1 MSLAIAGMGW
11 VTPLGNGVDAVWESL
26 LRGDEASATAIS
38 EQFGDRSYSA
48 FRVPESAVTGLAH
61 PRLRRASVISR
72 FAATAGLEALQ
83 AAGLKVDSQNAGRIA
98 LIFAISNGGVIYT
111 KRFYRDVV
119 ETGAQSASPLLF
131 PETVFNAPASHL
143 AAILGVTGT
152 TYTVVGDG
160 AVGLLAIKMA
170 EDVMTDKSL
179 DYCLVV
185 GTEEIDW
192 LLCDAYRRWRL
203 LRSAPPIEPFGKQK
217 RGMILSEGA
226 GAILLA
232 REGTIIIERAHP
244 GGCYGRRAEAEEILK
259 GILRDLSRV
268 EIDFVISSANGT
280 FIDQAEQGAL
290 EQVIPNAIT
299 YAAKPALGESVG
311 ASGLWQVILGA
322 QALRSWGTS
331 ACAAR
336 RPSYFV
342 AAFAFTHGSGWRGPG
357 NHLKLWSQ
365 SASSRLATGPSL
377 MLRSHCRARNSR
389 RPPYQFFVTY
399 VKSVVRT
406 QPARNC
412 VQRSGTSRQVNFPSA
427 ISSHAALG
435 G

>member
-11 VTPLGNGVDAVWESL
+11 VTPLGNGVDQVWERL
-26 LRGDEASATAIS
+26 LHGDEATSTALS
-38 EQFGDRSYSA
+38 EQFGDRSYRA
-48 FRVPESAVTGLAH
+48 FRVPEWALTGLAH

-72 FAATAGLEALQ
+72 FAAVAGLEALES
-83 AAGLKVDSQNAGRIA
+83 AGVKVDSQNAERIA

-119 ETGAQSASPLLF
+119 ESGAQSASPLLF

-143 AAILGVTGT
+143 ASILSVSGT

-170 EDVMTDKSL
+170 EDVMANESL

-203 LRSAPPIEPFGKQK
+203 LRSEPPIEPFSKQK

-232 REGTIIIERAHP
+232 QEGPVTIERAHP
-244 GGCYGRRAEAEEILK
+244 GGCYNKRAEAAEILK
-259 GILRDLSRV
+259 TILSDLNQT
-268 EIDFVISSANGT
+268 ETDFVISSANGT
-280 FIDQAEQGAL
+280 FIDQVEQEAL
-290 EQVIPNAIT
+290 ERMIADAII

-322 QALRSWGTS
+322 QALRHGELPPVLHADPNISLRLSRSRT
-331 ACAAR
+331 ALTKAR
-336 RPSYFV
+336 QGIILSSGVNQQV
-342 AAFAFTHGSGWRGPG
+342 AG
-357 NHLKLWSQ
+357 L
-365 SASSRLATGPSL
+365 RLA
-377 MLRSHCRARNSR
+377 M
-389 RPPYQFFVTY
+389 V
-399 VKSVVRT
+399 
-406 QPARNC
+406 
-412 VQRSGTSRQVNFPSA
+412 
-427 ISSHAALG
+427 
-435 G
+435 